1 MIFAALIGL
10 ICERQYMRGWL
21 YRGFTSVLCYP
32 NPQEN
37 INVIDGLSQMSK
49 DRVHNNNKVTTSPTC
64 IHIRGSVILCRS
76 SFLPNSRSD
85 AYCDAPEHATIEIP
99 LPFVN
104 RCGNRIPLLRNQN
117 PVHLT
122 QRQAGTQH
130 ELSRSDT
137 HGRDHLH
144 VTLSLA
150 DADADVEA
158 SEIPFVWCLAKV
170 SSTVDSH
177 ASVTSSTLSSTQVLS
192 KTFLV
197 PTSNLTSIGGAMKR
211 VGRQD
216 SGRCIDMISET
227 VAGHHVSTIAT
238 LDMTDLMHQARQR
251 SIADTFPSEST
262 ATQMRWRVSLYVF
275 VPTATVIDE
284 MVSTVST
291 PTQHKLERPLQ
302 TMLESLAVRW
312 SQGESLP
319 HLLADGVA
327 LAGGGGGGDDAVTK
341 LLSSHAD
348 SRFRDAVSV
357 AARRVDINSR
367 RRRDGGTPLSH
378 LPIKRTRGDGLDDI
392 VSGLRPKAASVSVS
406 HLQEWDLTDVA
417 RLHVMFEYNCVYL
430 R

>member
-1 MIFAALIGL
+1 
-10 ICERQYMRGWL
+10 
-21 YRGFTSVLCYP
+21 V
-32 NPQEN
+32 
-37 INVIDGLSQMSK
+37 INGLSQMSK
-49 DRVHNNNKVTTSPTC
+49 DRVQDKGTTSPTC
-64 IHIRGSVILCRS
+64 IHIRGSVVLCRS
-76 SFLPNSRSD
+76 SLLPNHRSD
-85 AYCDAPEHATIEIP
+85 AYCDAPEHTTIEIP
-99 LPFVN
+99 PPPVY

-122 QRQAGTQH
+122 QREAGTQH
-130 ELSRSDT
+130 ELPRSDT

-144 VTLSLA
+144 VALSLS
-150 DADADVEA
+150 DADDDVEA
-158 SEIPFVWCLAKV
+158 SQIPFVWCLAKV
-170 SSTVDSH
+170 SFVVDSHSH
-177 ASVTSSTLSSTQVLS
+177 ASVTSSTTSSTQVLS

-216 SGRCIDMISET
+216 SGRCIDMKSET
-227 VAGHHVSTIAT
+227 VAGHHVSTIAK
-238 LDMTDLMHQARQR
+238 LDITDLIHQARQR
-251 SIADTFPSEST
+251 SIADSFPSESV

-275 VPTATVIDE
+275 VPTATVIDT

-291 PTQHKLERPLQ
+291 TVTQRKLERPLQ
-302 TMLESLAVRW
+302 TTLESLAVRW

-367 RRRDGGTPLSH
+367 RRRDGGTPLSP
-378 LPIKRTRGDGLDDI
+378 LPTKRTRGDGLDDI
-392 VSGLRPKAASVSVS
+392 VSGLRPKATSVSVS